1 MTQTLN
7 DLHDGFTQAL
17 EEWQIPGLSVAVVQG
32 GQVIFC
38 EGYGFRDVEMK
49 FKVTPHTRFA
59 IGSTTKA
66 FTTMAMAMLVDE
78 GLLAW
83 DTPVRH
89 YIPFFKLYDPVA
101 TERITP
107 RDLVTHCSGLP
118 RHDNLWVFSTA
129 TRSELVQRLQYL
141 EPAWDLR
148 AVYQYSNLMFMT
160 AGYLVEQL
168 SGCRWEEF
176 VEARILSALG
186 MASSSPG
193 FTNQPGFSDFA
204 LPYQQVDGAIRRI
217 PFFAKDAIGPA
228 GSLCSTANDLTRWLL
243 LHLGRGGHNGQTLV
257 SKENLRQMHT
267 SQMVI
272 RNPGQLQPDECLD
285 EFFGEFGV
293 SSYGLGWRITPYRR
307 HTLIHHGGHINGFSA
322 MVSFMPDEDLGVA
335 VLTNGHETRFPYV
348 ATLSIYD
355 RLLDLAPIDWNGRVK
370 AVVSAQATAADRC
383 SAERATNRK
392 PGTRPSHA
400 SLSDYAGD
408 FEHPAYGTV
417 SIIARDD
424 RLTAR
429 YGGQELPLD
438 HYHYDI
444 FELTAGPEQATLPV
458 SFFGDVKGDISQL
471 SIPLEPAVKDI
482 VFARQARSQN

>member
-1 MTQTLN
+1 MTHGLSE
-7 DLHDGFTQAL
+7 LHDGFSKIL
-17 EEWQIPGLSVAVVQG
+17 EEWQIPGLAVAVVRG

-38 EGYGFRDVEMK
+38 QGYGYRDVEAK
-49 FKVTPHTRFA
+49 LKVTPHTRFA

-66 FTTMAMAMLVDE
+66 FTTMAMAMLVDD

-83 DTPVRH
+83 DTPVR
-89 YIPFFKLYDPVA
+89 YYLPSFKLYDPFA

-118 RHDNLWVFSTA
+118 RHDNLWVFSTG
-129 TRSELVQRLQYL
+129 TRADLVQRLQYL
-141 EPAWDLR
+141 EPTWDLR

-176 VEARILSALG
+176 VETRILSALG

-193 FTNQPGFSDFA
+193 LTNQPGFPDFA

-228 GSLCSTANDLTRWLL
+228 GSMCSTANDLTRWLL
-243 LHLGRGGHNGQTLV
+243 LHLGWGERNGQALV
-257 SKENLRQMHT
+257 SQENLRQMHT
-267 SQMVI
+267 AQMVI
-272 RNPGQLQPDECLD
+272 RDAGQLPPDERLD
-285 EFFGEFGV
+285 EIIDEFGA

-307 HTLIHHGGHINGFSA
+307 HTLIHHGGHIDGFSA
-322 MVSFMPDEDLGVA
+322 MISFMPNEDLGVA

-348 ATLSIYD
+348 VTLSVYD
-355 RLLDLAPIDWNGRVK
+355 RLLDLAPIDWNERVK
-370 AVVSAQATAADRC
+370 AVVSAQAAAADRS
-383 SAERATNRK
+383 SAEQATSRK
-392 PGTRPSHA
+392 PDTRPSHA
-400 SLSDYAGD
+400 SLEDYAGD

-417 SIIARDD
+417 SVIAHDGQ
-424 RLTAR
+424 LTAR

-438 HYHYDI
+438 HYHYDV
-444 FELTAGPEQATLPV
+444 FALTVGPEQTTLPV
-458 SFFGDVKGDISQL
+458 SFFGDVKGNISQL
-471 SIPLEPAVKDI
+471 SIPLEPVVKDI
-482 VFARQARSQN
+482 VFARQTRGQD